1 MILNF
6 FFWITE
12 TSQKITFSLNEIV
25 LIWEIQWNFEDFKDG
40 AFLLKIKYDNQP
52 TKNKMQISKLD
63 NKIDNI
69 DL

>member
-40 AFLLKIKYDNQP
+40 AFLLKIKYDSQP
-52 TKNKMQISKLD
+52 TKNKMQISKLVI
-63 NKIDNI
+63 K
-69 DL
+69 